1 MFNNIDKSSSPQLL
15 LPYRIIDLSAPMTN
29 DTAPTKNDIAP
40 YTMRYQLRSHLL
52 DER

>member
-15 LPYRIIDLSAPMTN
+15 LPCHLVDLSAPVKN

-40 YTMRYQLRSHLL
+40 YSMRYQLRSHLL